1 MIIIKNKRAIESMRK
16 AGHALSEILASDELK
31 KIVQP
36 GISTDKIDQWVEGAM
51 RKAGLY
57 PECIG
62 YGGYKHAT
70 CISVNDAVVHGVP
83 SKKYIL
89 QEGDLVKIDVVGS
102 IKGYCA
108 DMARCFIVG
117 KGSVQTEKIVEVAQ
131 KSLDAALERV
141 APGVALKT
149 VVQAIQSVVEEAGFG
164 IVREFAGHGI
174 GKSMHEAPDV
184 PNYVDGVDHLIL
196 QEGMTLAIEPMI
208 TEGSHEVFVLKD
220 GWTAKTVDGKLAAH
234 VEDTVLVTATGCEVL
249 TRL

>member
-1 MIIIKNKRAIESMRK
+1 MIIIKNKRAIESMRQ
-16 AGHALSEILASDELK
+16 AGHALSAILASVELK
-31 KIVQP
+31 NMLQP
-36 GISTDKIDQWVEGAM
+36 GISTRKIDQWVEGEM

-83 SKKYIL
+83 SEKYIL

-102 IKGYCA
+102 VKGYCA
-108 DMARCFIVG
+108 DMARSFIIG
-117 KGSVQTEKIVEVAQ
+117 KGSEQAERIVAIAQ

-141 APGVALKT
+141 APGVALRT
-149 VVQAIQSVVEEAGFG
+149 VVAAIQDVVEDAGFG
-164 IVREFAGHGI
+164 IVRDFAGHGI

-184 PNYVDGVDHLIL
+184 PNYVDGVDHLLL
-196 QEGMTLAIEPMI
+196 QEGMTFAIEPMI
-208 TEGSHEVFVLKD
+208 TEGSYDVFVLKD

-234 VEDTVLVTATGCEVL
+234 VEDTVLVTATGCEIL